1 MLNRSTSACTATQK
15 STKSLGLIR
24 QATIT
29 VMLLLAA
36 VFSSCEIK
44 ERPKLVKP
52 FIITGIEYGSEQ
64 NETYY
69 YQDANGV
76 VQSFYTKRFSY
87 KVGDT
92 LK

>member
-1 MLNRSTSACTATQK
+1 MLNRSTSACTAAQT
-15 STKSLGLIR
+15 STKRSSLIR

-29 VMLLLAA
+29 AMLLLAA

-44 ERPKLVKP
+44 QRPKLIKP
-52 FIITGIEYGSEQ
+52 FIVTGIEYGSEQ

-69 YQDANGV
+69 YQDANGI

-87 KVGDT
+87 RVGDT